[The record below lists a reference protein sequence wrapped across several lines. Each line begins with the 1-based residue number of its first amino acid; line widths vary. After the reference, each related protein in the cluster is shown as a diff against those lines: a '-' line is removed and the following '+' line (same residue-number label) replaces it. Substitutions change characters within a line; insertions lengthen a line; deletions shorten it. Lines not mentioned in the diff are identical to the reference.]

1 MSVLWIFI
9 KLGEIL
15 GLLAIGASA
24 LRGALSTPV
33 ACELTH
39 HGKLC
44 DRLLFLAD
52 RTYFCGALS
61 LDTRITRITLK

>member
-1 MSVLWIFI
+1 MSVFWIFI

-15 GLLAIGASA
+15 GFVAIGASA
-24 LRGALSTPV
+24 LRGALGTPV
-33 ACELTH
+33 TCELTH

>member
-1 MSVLWIFI
+1 MSVFWIFI

-15 GLLAIGASA
+15 GLLAVGASA
-24 LRGALSTPV
+24 HCGAFSTPV
-33 ACELTH
+33 ACELVD
-39 HGKLC
+39 HGKIC